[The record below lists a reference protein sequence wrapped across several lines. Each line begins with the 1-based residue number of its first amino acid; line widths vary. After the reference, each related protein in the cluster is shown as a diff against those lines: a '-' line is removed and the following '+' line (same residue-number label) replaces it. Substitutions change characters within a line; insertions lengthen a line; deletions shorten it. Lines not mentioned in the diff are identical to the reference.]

1 MRTMLLATLFLLLPT
16 AATAADL
23 ARSVSASDGWS
34 SWSVPKLAA
43 AGEACCYTIG
53 RRGVDSVGCD
63 LDERSWSISTG
74 HSGGSLKVS
83 PSDHLTVYVHA
94 KGGKVDKIRAYAATC
109 PVKTRDS
116 IRELSG
122 IAPAESA
129 AWLAA
134 EARRKAGSDDDDAA
148 LLALAYHADASAET
162 ALQQLA
168 AAGQPRQ
175 QRETALFWIGQ
186 ARGQPGVDFVE
197 RVARDDA
204 DSEMRRHALF
214 VLSQAEEFDT
224 YPKLLARAREDKVG
238 EVRSQAM
245 FWMAQMEDPRAG
257 NDILALLVQERDE
270 EVREQAVFALSQLP
284 DGAGDKALI
293 GVLRGSYP
301 REVKQKALF
310 WLGQSG
316 SDEAI
321 AFLDKM
327 LD

>member
-1 MRTMLLATLFLLLPT
+1 MRTMLIATLLLLLP
-16 AATAADL
+16 AAANAADL
-23 ARSVSASDGWS
+23 GKTVAASDGWS
-34 SWSVPKLAA
+34 SWDVPKLAA
-43 AGEACCYTIG
+43 AGDACCYTIG
-53 RRGVDSVGCD
+53 RRGVDGVGCD
-63 LDERSWSISTG
+63 LDERSWSVSTG
-74 HSGGSLKVS
+74 NNGGTLKVT

-94 KGGKVDKIRAYAATC
+94 KGGKVDKIRAYAASC
-109 PVKTRDS
+109 PVRTRES
-116 IRELSG
+116 VRELSG
-122 IAPAESA
+122 ISPSDSA
-129 AWLAA
+129 AWLAG
-134 EARRKAGSDDDDAA
+134 EARRKAGSDDDAA
-148 LLALAYHADASAET
+148 LLALAYHADASAGT
-162 ALQQLA
+162 ALQQLT

-175 QRETALFWIGQ
+175 QRESALFWIGQ

-224 YPKLLARAREDKVG
+224 YPKLLARAREDQVG

-245 FWMAQMEDPRAG
+245 FWMAQMEDARAG
-257 NDILALLVQERDE
+257 NDILALLSQERDE
-270 EVREQAVFALSQLP
+270 EVREQAVFALSQLH

>member
-1 MRTMLLATLFLLLPT
+1 MRTMLMATLLLLLPLG
-16 AATAADL
+16 ATAADL
-23 ARSVSASDGWS
+23 GRTVVASDGWS
-34 SWSVPKLAA
+34 RWDVPKLAA
-43 AGEACCYTIG
+43 AGDACCYHIG
-53 RRGVDSVGCD
+53 RGGVDRVGCD

-74 HSGGSLKVS
+74 HGGDTLKLS
-83 PSDHLTVYVHA
+83 PSDRLSVYVHA

-109 PVKTRDS
+109 PVNSRGS

-122 IAPAESA
+122 ISPADSA
-129 AWLAA
+129 AWLAG

-148 LLALAYHADASAET
+148 LLALAYHADAAAET

-168 AAGQPRQ
+168 APGQPRP

-186 ARGQPGVDFVE
+186 ARGQAGVDIVE
-197 RVARDDA
+197 RVARNDA

-224 YPKLLARAREDKVG
+224 YPKLLASAREDRVG
-238 EVRSQAM
+238 EVRSHAM

-257 NDILALLVQERDE
+257 NDLLALLGQEQDG

-284 DGAGDKALI
+284 KGAGDQALI